1 MIWRILK
8 YIQHL
13 FHRRHRRGHAI
24 HSPYVFE
31 FVNGVV
37 FNADRVTVPDE
48 ITGMHRAL
56 KKDRSMLPVG
66 KLGAT
71 SNVDPAGDRSGQRSV
86 GSFVKGSSVSEK
98 YGALLHR
105 ITRWFNPEMVI
116 ELGTGLGVSTIYLAS
131 GSAERPLHSI
141 EGNTDRADFAA
152 HLINRCNLG
161 FVSIHW
167 GEMEEKLEELMPVLG
182 GEGRTG
188 RFVAFVDGN
197 HRYEPTVA
205 YVKRLIER
213 AGEEAV
219 IIMDDIYWSEGMNRA
234 WKEVI
239 SWPEVRVTVD
249 LYHLGILLLRED
261 LSKAHIKVKF

>member
-1 MIWRILK
+1 MTWRIFK

-13 FHRRHRRGHAI
+13 FHRRYRKGHGI
-24 HSPYVFE
+24 HSPYLFE

-37 FNADRVTVPDE
+37 FNAEGVTVPDE
-48 ITGMHRAL
+48 ITGIHRVL
-56 KKDRSMLPVG
+56 KKDQSMLPVG

-71 SNVDPAGDRSGQRSV
+71 SNVDRQGDRAGERSV

-98 YGALLHR
+98 YGAMLYR
-105 ITRWFNPEMVI
+105 ITRWFNPEMII
-116 ELGTGLGVSTIYLAS
+116 ELGTGLGISTIYLAS
-131 GSAERPLHSI
+131 ASSDTPLHSI

-152 HLINRCNLG
+152 QLINRCNLG
-161 FVSIHW
+161 YVSIHW
-167 GEMEEKLEELMPVLG
+167 GEMEEKLEELMLVLE

-197 HRYEPTVA
+197 HRYEPTVN
-205 YVKRLIER
+205 YVKKLIER

-219 IIMDDIYWSEGMNRA
+219 IIMDDIYWSRGMHRA

-239 SWPEVRVTVD
+239 SWPEVRVSID
-249 LYHLGILLLRED
+249 LYHMGILLLRRD
-261 LSKAHIKVKF
+261 LSKALLKVKF